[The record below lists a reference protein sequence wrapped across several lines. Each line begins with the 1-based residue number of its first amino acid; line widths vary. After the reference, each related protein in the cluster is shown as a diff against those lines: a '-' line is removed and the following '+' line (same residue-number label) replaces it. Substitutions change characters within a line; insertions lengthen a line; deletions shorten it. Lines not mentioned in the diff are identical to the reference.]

1 MYRVKQWNRGSVAH
15 RFADRIFTC
24 VCVQFAVVGLLGGVE
39 MFLDQEGARHGGG
52 GRARADNGPGGGPTA
67 SRRLRCGGGQAGAS
81 EVTGLPARL
90 SSSGLGGFS
99 PWLLLEASNHSREVR
114 ISAPPCG
121 TAVNRGR
128 ICCQTKLFWFKMGC
142 SRHFSGGLKYI
153 KCFQRE
159 NFGS

>member
-90 SSSGLGGFS
+90 SSSGLGGVFS
-99 PWLLLEASNHSREVR
+99 LAFTRSIQSQPRGSDFSSSLWDSCEQRKNLLSD
-114 ISAPPCG
+114 
-121 TAVNRGR
+121 
-128 ICCQTKLFWFKMGC
+128 
-142 SRHFSGGLKYI
+142 
-153 KCFQRE
+153 
-159 NFGS
+159 